1 MARLRPA
8 RAYRHLKRPFTR
20 KSKYRKRDY
29 VGGVPGSKIALF
41 DMGAK
46 GDTFSHRVTLYSKND
61 ILVRHNALESARVA
75 ANKYLSTKMGKKSY
89 YFKILVYP
97 HHVMRENPLATGAGA
112 DRFST
117 GMKKSYGK
125 SIGRAARVKEGQRI
139 LWVNVNEENLAFA
152 MEAMRKAS
160 HKLPCKC
167 TIETEKLEIPKKK
180 ETTDKK

>member
-20 KSKYRKRDY
+20 KSKYRKNDY
-29 VGGVPGSKIALF
+29 VGGVPGSKVTLY

-46 GDTFSHRVTLYSKND
+46 GEKFSHRVILYSKND
-61 ILVRHNALESARVA
+61 ILIRHNALESARVA
-75 ANKYLSTKMGKKSY
+75 ANKFLSNKVGKKGY
-89 YFKILVYP
+89 HFKILVYP

-125 SIGRAARVKEGQRI
+125 SIGRAARVKNGQRL
-139 LWVNVNEENLAFA
+139 LWVNVNKTDVSFA
-152 MEAMRKAS
+152 MEALRKAG
-160 HKLPCKC
+160 HKLPCQC
-167 TIETEKLEIPKKK
+167 TLETVENEIK
-180 ETTDKK
+180 EEN